1 MAYSDNIMEYG
12 VCCVAD
18 TSIKDIFPSI
28 DNFSY
33 TDYICA
39 LTDIQKIIFEENYN
53 NEDNFLYL
61 YYKLYAELK
70 AYEEKHK
77 DYRWGVNANSDKIYT
92 LIDDNHAK
100 IQEQKPKPTSFTQLS
115 EPTKKKLTL
124 IDKKCRPTKLKKYSL
139 IGSITLII
147 ILCILYLYKNMD
159 NFLGGTHNN
168 FTYDNKS
175 NKKLYKTLNKIYT
188 NKIIDY

>member
-1 MAYSDNIMEYG
+1 MEDG
-12 VCCVAD
+12 VWCVPD
-18 TSIKDIFPSI
+18 TLIQEIFPSI

-33 TDYICA
+33 TNYFCA

-53 NEDNFLYL
+53 NEDNFFYI

-70 AYEEKHK
+70 AYEKKHNG
-77 DYRWGVNANSDKIYT
+77 YRWGVNANSDKIYT
-92 LIDDNHAK
+92 LIDDNHEK
-100 IQEQKPKPTSFTQLS
+100 IKQQKPKPTYFTQLS

-124 IDKKCRPTKLKKYSL
+124 IDKKCHPTKLKKYSL

-159 NFLGGTHNN
+159 NFSGGSQYN
-168 FTYDNKS
+168 FTQYNKS

-188 NKIIDY
+188 NKNILL